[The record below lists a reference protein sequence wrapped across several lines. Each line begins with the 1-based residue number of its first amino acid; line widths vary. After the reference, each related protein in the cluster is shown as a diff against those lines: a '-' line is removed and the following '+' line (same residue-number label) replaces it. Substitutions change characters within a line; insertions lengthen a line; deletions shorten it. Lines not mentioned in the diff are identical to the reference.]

1 MEYGMEFWGYEELPS
16 EDVPDTPEEPV
27 PEESADPAS
36 ETLEDTPDPSVEE
49 LTDPGQSDQDEQG
62 AVSDSIG
69 DLIRQV
75 VDQSYGT
82 MGDYYIADAG
92 CYAFPTEDVFF
103 HFIAEEKR
111 ADWTAASNG
120 CYVPVGSLEAY
131 EAYLASGSP
140 EEDEGE
146 QLPPP
151 VTTEDL
157 AGIKETLQA
166 IYGEDAVFYETASL
180 HMQSVEKALEDEQK
194 LFSNILVTSVAVCFF
209 LALFC
214 GAYVADVFWKRM
226 RAG

>member
-16 EDVPDTPEEPV
+16 EDVPDIPDESV
-27 PEESADPAS
+27 PEESADPAP
-36 ETLEDTPDPSVEE
+36 ETAEDTPDPPAEDV
-49 LTDPGQSDQDEQG
+49 TDPGQEDQGDIEKR
-62 AVSDSIG
+62 IG
-69 DLIRQV
+69 DLL
-75 VDQSYGT
+75 DQIGAGQDYGSI
-82 MGDYYIADAG
+82 GDYYIADAG

-146 QLPPP
+146 QLSPP

-166 IYGEDAVFYETASL
+166 IHGEDAVFYETASL
-180 HMQSVEKALEDEQK
+180 HMQSVEKALDDEQQ
-194 LFSNILVTSVAVCFF
+194 LFSELYVVVMVACFF

-214 GAYVADVFWKRM
+214 GAFVADVFWKRM

>member
-16 EDVPDTPEEPV
+16 EDVPDIPEEPV
-27 PEESADPAS
+27 PEESADPAP
-36 ETLEDTPDPSVEE
+36 ETVEDTPDPSVEE
-49 LTDPGQSDQDEQG
+49 VTDPGQDDPGDIEKRIDDLLDQIG
-62 AVSDSIG
+62 AGQD
-69 DLIRQV
+69 
-75 VDQSYGT
+75 YGS

-103 HFIAEEKR
+103 HFIAEAER
-111 ADWTAASNG
+111 ADWTSASNG

-140 EEDEGE
+140 EEDEVE

-166 IYGEDAVFYETASL
+166 IHGEDAVFYETAAL
-180 HMQSVEKALEDEQK
+180 QMQSVEKALDDEQQ
-194 LFSNILVTSVAVCFF
+194 LFSELYVVVMVACFF

-214 GAYVADVFWKRM
+214 GAFVADVFWKRM